1 MKLSRK
7 WISCLIM
14 VLLFCGSI
22 LNCRAESSDISTD
35 LLVQLNEAST
45 IMVKKSWFSFNKNYQ
60 VYIDGEKVGEIQGL
74 YFNILGERLILK
86 DLDGEVYA
94 SEQQIKRWNVR
105 LNRLAQVY
113 NGADETVGFIGEQVV
128 RDFFRFGKTF
138 HFYDVNR
145 GEIAVSKQKIFH
157 IFPEYVIEDLT
168 GEKLQKVKKKFSLF
182 RTTYEITVYNP
193 NVLPVEQTL
202 FLTVILNSINESDKD
217 TE

>member
-168 GEKLQKVKKKFSLF
+168 GEKLYKVKKKFSLF
-182 RTTYEITVYNP
+182 MKLRFIIQMFYP
-193 NVLPVEQTL
+193 LSRHC
-202 FLTVILNSINESDKD
+202 F
-217 TE
+217 

>member
-128 RDFFRFGKTF
+128 RDLFRFGKTF

-145 GEIAVSKQKIFH
+145 ER
-157 IFPEYVIEDLT
+157 
-168 GEKLQKVKKKFSLF
+168 LQYQSRKFFIFSL
-182 RTTYEITVYNP
+182 
-193 NVLPVEQTL
+193 
-202 FLTVILNSINESDKD
+202 SM
-217 TE
+217 